1 MPGNRKGS
9 EIGLYF
15 LSRSQLVL
23 LATGFAATCVIAFLL
38 GIVIGQGV
46 EERKLK
52 KQEEPLVKVPIQ
64 PSGSAK
70 SGQAPAGK
78 DDQLTFYDTLGKGA
92 AAPAAKK
99 PGTEKNVS
107 VEVKPV
113 SEVKPENKEKTE
125 AKQGKETKSAK
136 TTESA
141 PAVKEKE
148 KPAPEKVETASKTTE
163 DEKAKSD
170 APRDWTV
177 QVNAFPDER
186 SAQRLA
192 DRLKQK
198 GYDAYV
204 VTASIK
210 GRDWYRVRI
219 GHFPARAQAKEYL
232 EQLQAKE
239 DFPKAIAVSK

>member
-1 MPGNRKGS
+1 MPENRKGS

-15 LSRSQLVL
+15 LSRSQVVL
-23 LATGFAATCVIAFLL
+23 LATGFTVTCLIAFLL

-70 SGQAPAGK
+70 TGQAPAAK

-92 AAPAAKK
+92 AASAAKQPAADKSV
-99 PGTEKNVS
+99 NVD
-107 VEVKPV
+107 VKPV
-113 SEVKPENKEKTE
+113 TEVKPEKKDKAD
-125 AKQGKETKSAK
+125 AKQAKETKAVK
-136 TTESA
+136 TASVDTP

-148 KPAPEKVETASKTTE
+148 KPAPEKVETASKTRE
-163 DEKAKSD
+163 GDKHKID
-170 APRDWTV
+170 APRDWPV
-177 QVNAFPDER
+177 QVNAYPDER
-186 SAQRLA
+186 SAQRLVE
-192 DRLKQK
+192 RLKQK

-204 VTASIK
+204 VTANIK

-239 DFPKAIAVSK
+239 DFPKA

>member
-1 MPGNRKGS
+1 MPENRKGS

-23 LATGFAATCVIAFLL
+23 LATGFTVTCVIAFLL
-38 GIVIGQGV
+38 GIMIGQGV

-92 AAPAAKK
+92 AAPAAKQ
-99 PGTEKNVS
+99 PAPEKTVNAD
-107 VEVKPV
+107 VKPV

-125 AKQGKETKSAK
+125 AKQGKETKPAK
-136 TTESA
+136 TAESA

-148 KPAPEKVETASKTTE
+148 KPASEKVETASKTTE
-163 DEKAKSD
+163 DDKAKSD

-186 SAQRLA
+186 SAQRLVE
-192 DRLKQK
+192 RLKQK
-198 GYDAYV
+198 GYDAYA
-204 VTASIK
+204 VTANIK

>member
-1 MPGNRKGS
+1 MPENRKGS

-15 LSRSQLVL
+15 LNRSQLVL
-23 LATGFAATCVIAFLL
+23 LAAGFTATCVIAFLL

-64 PSGSAK
+64 PASAK
-70 SGQAPAGK
+70 SGQAPAAK
-78 DDQLTFYDTLGKGA
+78 DDQLTFYDTLSKGA
-92 AAPAAKK
+92 AAPAAKQ
-99 PGTEKNVS
+99 PAPERNAS
-107 VEVKPV
+107 VDVKPV
-113 SEVKPENKEKTE
+113 VEVKPENKEKTE
-125 AKQGKETKSAK
+125 AKQKSAK
-136 TTESA
+136 TAEPA

-163 DEKAKSD
+163 DDQAKSD

-192 DRLKQK
+192 ERLKQK

-204 VTASIK
+204 VTANIK

>member
-1 MPGNRKGS
+1 MPDNRKGS

-15 LSRSQLVL
+15 FSRSQLVL
-23 LATGFAATCVIAFLL
+23 LATGFTATCVIAFLL

-64 PSGSAK
+64 PSASAK
-70 SGQAPAGK
+70 PGQAPAAK

-92 AAPAAKK
+92 AAPAAKQ
-99 PGTEKNVS
+99 PATEKTVNAD
-107 VEVKPV
+107 VKPV
-113 SEVKPENKEKTE
+113 SEVKTENKEKAET
-125 AKQGKETKSAK
+125 KQVKETKSAK
-136 TTESA
+136 TAESA

-148 KPAPEKVETASKTTE
+148 KPAPEKVETAAKTAD

-177 QVNAFPDER
+177 QVNAYPDER
-186 SAQRLA
+186 SAQRLVE
-192 DRLKQK
+192 RLKQK

-204 VTASIK
+204 VTANIK

-232 EQLQAKE
+232 EQFQAKE

>member
-1 MPGNRKGS
+1 MPENRKGS
-9 EIGLYF
+9 EVGMYF
-15 LSRSQLVL
+15 LSRSQLIL
-23 LATGFAATCVIAFLL
+23 ITAGFAVTCVVAFLL

-46 EERKLK
+46 EERKLM

-64 PSGSAK
+64 PSPSAK
-70 SGQAPAGK
+70 PGQGPAAK

-92 AAPAAKK
+92 AAPAAKA
-99 PGTEKNVS
+99 PAAEKNANVD
-107 VEVKPV
+107 VKPV
-113 SEVKPENKEKTE
+113 STTKPENKEKAE
-125 AKQGKETKSAK
+125 AKQARETKSAK
-136 TTESA
+136 AVESA
-141 PAVKEKE
+141 PAVREKQ
-148 KPAPEKVETASKTTE
+148 KPAAEKVETASKTTD

-177 QVNAFPDER
+177 QVNAFPEER

-192 DRLKQK
+192 ERLKQK

-204 VTASIK
+204 ITANLK